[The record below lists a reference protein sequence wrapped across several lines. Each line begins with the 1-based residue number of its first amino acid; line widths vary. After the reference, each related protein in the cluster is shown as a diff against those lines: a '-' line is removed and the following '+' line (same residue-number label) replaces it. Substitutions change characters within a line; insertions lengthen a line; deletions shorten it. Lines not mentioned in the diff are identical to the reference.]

1 VPDPLIQVIDDD
13 ESSLQSLAGLLRSFG
28 FETRTYASA
37 EAFIESAAAAMFIE
51 SDAADA
57 PRCIITDIHMPG
69 LSGIELKRWLDARA
83 CAVPVIMVTARSDP
97 RLLDQ
102 ARASGAVCLLK
113 KPFDATAL
121 MACLR
126 KAEVA

>member
-1 VPDPLIQVIDDD
+1 VPNPLIQVIDDD
-13 ESSLQSLAGLLRSFG
+13 ESSLQSLAGLLRTFG

-37 EAFIESAAAAMFIE
+37 EAFIESG
-51 SDAADA
+51 AADA
-57 PRCIITDIHMPG
+57 PRCIITDIQMPG

-83 CAVPVIMVTARSDP
+83 NAVPVIMVTARSEQ

-113 KPFDATAL
+113 KPFDAAAL
-121 MACLR
+121 LACLR

>member
-1 VPDPLIQVIDDD
+1 VPDPLIHLIDDD

-37 EAFIESAAAAMFIE
+37 EVFIESAATDAFIE
-51 SDAADA
+51 ACAADA

-69 LSGIELKRWLDARA
+69 LSGIELKRWLDAHA
-83 CAVPVIMVTARSDP
+83 SAVPVIMVTARSEP
-97 RLLDQ
+97 RLLHQ
-102 ARASGAVCLLK
+102 ARASGAVCLLR
-113 KPFDATAL
+113 KPFDAAAL
-121 MACLR
+121 LACLR